1 MENVGSSLSKYGVIP
16 LVHGVTEKILGTKP
30 QLIVNGFKKAGLFP
44 WDPSAPNSKR
54 MDPSKIYVP
63 QEESVVKMR
72 SEPTVNGNLTS
83 CPDMQRSE
91 HVAESCKEITAKIE
105 ENSPT
110 LDTGDLP
117 MYTPRFLARY
127 ELLLSEGE
135 LKAFESL
142 FAAKRFNVDNPP
154 YQTWLVL
161 KLASLPI
168 AEQEVMGQVFSIFC
182 CTLFLTK

>member
-1 MENVGSSLSKYGVIP
+1 MK
-16 LVHGVTEKILGTKP
+16 
-30 QLIVNGFKKAGLFP
+30 
-44 WDPSAPNSKR
+44 
-54 MDPSKIYVP
+54 
-63 QEESVVKMR
+63 
-72 SEPTVNGNLTS
+72 SEPSVSVTLTF
-83 CPDMQRSE
+83 CHNMQRSE
-91 HVAESCKEITAKIE
+91 HVTETCKEITAKVE
-105 ENSPT
+105 EKSPT

-154 YQTWLVL
+154 YQAWLVL

-168 AEQEVMGQVFSIFC
+168 AEQEVIGQVFSIFC

>member
-1 MENVGSSLSKYGVIP
+1 
-16 LVHGVTEKILGTKP
+16 
-30 QLIVNGFKKAGLFP
+30 
-44 WDPSAPNSKR
+44 

-63 QEESVVKMR
+63 QEKSGIRMK
-72 SEPTVNGNLTS
+72 SEPIVSVTLTS
-83 CPDMQRSE
+83 CHDMQRSE
-91 HVAESCKEITAKIE
+91 HVTEACKEITAKEE
-105 ENSPT
+105 ENSPN
-110 LDTGDLP
+110 LDTVDTVDLP
-117 MYTPRFLARY
+117 MYTPWFLARY

-154 YQTWLVL
+154 YQAWLVL
-161 KLASLPI
+161 KLASLSI